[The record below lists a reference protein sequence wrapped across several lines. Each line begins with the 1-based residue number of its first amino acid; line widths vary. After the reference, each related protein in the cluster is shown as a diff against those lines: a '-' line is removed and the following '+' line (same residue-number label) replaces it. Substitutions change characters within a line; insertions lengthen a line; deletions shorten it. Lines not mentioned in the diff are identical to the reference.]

1 MIGQCHTTVLKKDML
16 RLVWEKRPSY
26 NHGAN
31 LSQSSIATNIKLCY
45 YCLFAI
51 LYGLTGSLCDMV
63 MVNSTWTYN
72 HISYL
77 WRLAKN
83 RIHVVFPPCNTDSLQ
98 KLNVNNREDLILS
111 IGQFRPEKD
120 HSLQIRS
127 FAKMKELVLG
137 LPGGKDL
144 KLVLVGSCRGKED
157 EERVLY
163 LSKLAESL
171 HMENDVVFVLNQP
184 FSVLKDYFSRASIG
198 LHTMWNEHFG
208 IGVVEMMAAGLI
220 TVAHNSGGPKSDI
233 VVPFGPEG
241 QRTGFLA
248 STESQYVETLYDAW
262 MIGRDK
268 EKSLPIR
275 LRAQQSSMR
284 FSDDVFLSTFKS
296 LILKFL

>member
-1 MIGQCHTTVLKKDML
+1 
-16 RLVWEKRPSY
+16 
-26 NHGAN
+26 
-31 LSQSSIATNIKLCY
+31 
-45 YCLFAI
+45 
-51 LYGLTGSLCDMV
+51 
-63 MVNSTWTYN
+63 
-72 HISYL
+72 
-77 WRLAKN
+77 
-83 RIHVVFPPCNTDSLQ
+83 VVFPPCNTDSLQ

-127 FAKMKELVLG
+127 FAKVKELVMG

-157 EERVLY
+157 EERVLH

-184 FSVLKDYFSRASIG
+184 FSVLQDYFSRASIG

-296 LILKFL
+296 LILKLLIEKA

>member
-1 MIGQCHTTVLKKDML
+1 ML

-26 NHGAN
+26 NHTTN
-31 LSQSSIATNIKLCY
+31 LSQSSIATYFKLLY

-63 MVNSTWTYN
+63 MVNSTWTYS

-83 RIHVVFPPCNTDSLQ
+83 RTHVVFPPCNTDALQ
-98 KLNVNNREDLILS
+98 QLNVNNRENFILS

-120 HSLQIRS
+120 HSLQIRA
-127 FAKMKELVLG
+127 FAKMKELVMG
-137 LPGGKDL
+137 LPGGPEL

-157 EERVLY
+157 EDRVSY
-163 LSKLAESL
+163 LLKLAESL
-171 HMENDVVFVLNQP
+171 HIENDVVFVLNQP

-220 TVAHNSGGPKSDI
+220 TIAHNSGGPKSDI
-233 VVPFGPEG
+233 VVPFGSER

-262 MIGRDK
+262 MIGRDH

-275 LRAQQSSMR
+275 LSAQQSSMR
-284 FSDDVFLSTFKS
+284 FSDHAFLSSFKS
-296 LILKFL
+296 LIVEFLVQDSR